1 MRGATEMAVDVVVP
15 ELGQV
20 VRCRDRI
27 WAVNEVTPSS
37 LPADPI
43 SGTRPQHLVRM
54 SSLEDDGFG
63 DELTVIWEIE
73 SGTEVIPHQE
83 LPRPEPGRLDPPERL
98 EAFLDAVRWGAVAT
112 ADTKALQAPFR
123 SGITIEDYQLDPVV
137 RALSMPR
144 ANLLIA
150 DDVGLGKT
158 IEAGLVVQELLLRH
172 RARTV
177 VVVCPAGLCVKWQEE
192 MRDRFGLEFRII
204 NTDAVRQL
212 RRDRGV
218 GANVFTSFPRLIVS
232 IDWLKDRR
240 AQSLLDEVLSG
251 VDHRRTPRKF
261 DLLIV
266 DEVHAAAPSGRG
278 KYAVDSLR
286 TKAIQRLAPHCEHR
300 LFLSATPH
308 NGYRESFTALLE
320 LLDPQRFARGVDPNP
335 EQLAKVLVRR
345 LKRELREELP
355 PNPDGTPRFAERRVE
370 AMPVDYP
377 DDEREAH
384 ELLERYAELRRAH
397 YDRGA
402 KRSAADFVTLLL
414 KKRLLSSPTA
424 FANTLAQHRAT
435 LDRHD
440 RAQAAASEAQLQAA
454 WERSDDE
461 AADDESGEV
470 VAEVLATASRGQAP
484 LTAEERDL
492 LDRLGTWAE
501 KRRARPDARAEALID
516 WLTETCRTPDGG
528 WNDERVI
535 VFTEYRD
542 TQKWLIDLLQTNGF
556 GGEGGERIADIHG
569 GMESDE
575 RERIKAEFQALPSRA
590 KVRILVATDAASEG
604 IDLQRQCWRMLHWE
618 IPWNPSRLEQRNGR
632 VDRHGQSH
640 PYVEIRHFVPEGW
653 EDDRSA
659 FAAEL
664 GFLSRV
670 AYKVEQIRDD
680 LGSVGSVLAEQVGDA
695 MLGKRTTIDDDAIDR
710 ARSRPGTRVLQVERK
725 LREGLARC
733 HERLQA
739 SIEEL
744 DLTPARVQRVVA
756 TALEVAHQPAL
767 LTTKIDG
774 EFRLPPLSGSWQ
786 RTSEGMVGR
795 LSGDELPFTFDTAL
809 AAGRDDVVFCHLG
822 HRLVAQSLR
831 LLRAEVWATGSHQNL
846 ARVTARTVPALPGV
860 LEPGDIGAVCHAR
873 LVITGADGHRLH
885 EELVVAG
892 GRIRSGRFARIDT
905 LRDLDTLL
913 HTAGGDPLDTDALD
927 DTLRWWDSVVDPGL
941 TKALDRRSETV
952 QDAKRRELAERADAE
967 AEAVRTV
974 LTDLQRQITADL
986 DALTAERTEQLSF
999 FSDPE
1004 REQSQRDL
1012 DALRRR
1018 LEEIPDE
1025 IQREVE
1031 AVYRRFTDP
1040 EVHIFPAAVTLL
1052 VPEEAR

>member
-1 MRGATEMAVDVVVP
+1 MGGTTATYIEVVP

-20 VRCRDRI
+20 VRCRDRV

-37 LPADPI
+37 LPEDPI
-43 SGTRPQHLVRM
+43 SGTRSQHLVRM

-63 DELTVIWEIE
+63 DELIVIWELE
-73 SGTEVIPHQE
+73 SGTQVIPHQE
-83 LPRPEPGRLDPPERL
+83 LPRPELGRLDPPERL

-112 ADTKALQAPFR
+112 ADSRALQAPFR

-177 VVVCPAGLCVKWQEE
+177 IVVCPAGLCVKWQEE
-192 MRDRFGLEFRII
+192 MRDRFGLEFRIV

-266 DEVHAAAPSGRG
+266 DEVHSAAPSGRG
-278 KYAVDSLR
+278 KYAIDSLR
-286 TKAIQRLAPHCEHR
+286 TKAIQRIAPHCEHR

-335 EQLAKVLVRR
+335 EQLARVLVRR

-377 DDEREAH
+377 EDEREAH
-384 ELLERYAELRRAH
+384 ELLERYAELRRSHHAT
-397 YDRGA
+397 GS

-414 KKRLLSSPTA
+414 KKRLLSSPSA
-424 FANTLAQHRAT
+424 FANTLAQHRVT
-435 LDRHD
+435 LDRRD
-440 RAQAAASEAQLQAA
+440 TVQTAASEAQMQAA
-454 WERSDDE
+454 WDRSDDE
-461 AADDESGEV
+461 VADDESGEV
-470 VAEVLATASRGQAP
+470 VAEVLTTASRGQAP
-484 LTAEERDL
+484 LTAEEREL
-492 LDRLGTWAE
+492 LNRLGGWVE
-501 KRRARPDARAEALID
+501 ERRNRPDARAEALLG
-516 WLTETCRTPDGG
+516 WLTDICRSADGG
-528 WNDERVI
+528 WTDERVI
-535 VFTEYRD
+535 IFTEYRD
-542 TQKWLIDLLQTNGF
+542 TQKWLVDLLLTHDF
-556 GGEGGERIADIHG
+556 GGGGGDRIATLYG
-569 GMESDE
+569 GMDTDD
-575 RERIKAEFQALPSRA
+575 RERTKAEFQAHPSRSR
-590 KVRILVATDAASEG
+590 VRILVATDAASEG
-604 IDLQRQCWRMLHWE
+604 IDLQRHCWRMLHWE

-632 VDRHGQSH
+632 VDRHGQPH
-640 PYVEIRHFVPEGW
+640 PFVEIRHFVPEGW
-653 EDDRSA
+653 EDDTSG
-659 FAAEL
+659 FAMEL

-680 LGSVGSVLAEQVGDA
+680 LGSVGSVLADQVGDA
-695 MLGKRTTIDDDAIDR
+695 MLGRRTTIDDDAIDR
-710 ARSRPGTRVLQVERK
+710 ARSKPATKVLQVERK

-733 HERLQA
+733 HERLQE
-739 SIEEL
+739 SMDEL
-744 DLTPARVQRVVA
+744 NLTPGRVERVVA
-756 TALEVAHQPAL
+756 TALDVANQPGILA
-767 LTTKIDG
+767 TGVDG

-786 RTSEGMVGR
+786 RTSEGMIDR
-795 LSGDELPFTFDTAL
+795 LSGEELPFTFDTNL
-809 AAGRDDVVFCHLG
+809 VGTRDDIVFCHLG

-831 LLRAEVWATGSHQNL
+831 LLRAEVWASGQHQNL
-846 ARVTARTVPALPGV
+846 ARVTARTVAPVADV
-860 LEPGDIGAVCHAR
+860 LEVGDVGVVCHAR
-873 LVITGADGHRLH
+873 LVITGVDGHRLH

-892 GRIRSGRFARIDT
+892 GRLRGGRFARIDT
-905 LRDLDTLL
+905 LRDLDALFRS
-913 HTAGGDPLDTDALD
+913 AGDAPVEPEGLEEVI
-927 DTLRWWDSVVDPGL
+927 RWWESVVAPGL
-941 TKALDRRSETV
+941 TRALDRRSETV
-952 QDAKRRELAERADAE
+952 QDSKRRELTERAAAE
-967 AEAVRTV
+967 AGAVRSV
-974 LTDLQRQITADL
+974 LSDLRQQITTDLDKLAT
-986 DALTAERTEQLSF
+986 ERTEQLSLF
-999 FSDPE
+999 TEPE

-1018 LEEIPDE
+1018 LDEIPEEIE
-1025 IQREVE
+1025 REVE
-1031 AVYRRFTDP
+1031 AVRRRFTDP
-1040 EVHIFPAAVTLL
+1040 ECHLFPAAVTILIAE
-1052 VPEEAR
+1052 VEA

>member
-1 MRGATEMAVDVVVP
+1 MTSTELEVVVP

-20 VRCRDRI
+20 VRCRDRV
-27 WAVNEVTPSS
+27 WAVNEVTLSS
-37 LPADPI
+37 LPVDAI

-63 DELTVIWEIE
+63 DELTVVWEIE
-73 SGTEVIPHQE
+73 SGTQVIPHQE
-83 LPRPEPGRLDPPERL
+83 LPRPDLERLDAPDRL
-98 EAFLDAVRWGAVAT
+98 DAFLDAVRWGAVAT
-112 ADTKALQAPFR
+112 ADSRALQAPFR

-192 MRDRFGLEFRII
+192 MRDRFGLDFRII

-212 RRDRGV
+212 RRERGV
-218 GANVFTSFPRLIVS
+218 GANIFSSFPRLIVS

-251 VDHRRTPRKF
+251 VDRRF

-345 LKRELREELP
+345 LKSELRDELP
-355 PNPDGTPRFAERRVE
+355 PNADGTPRFAERRVV

-377 DDEREAH
+377 DDERRAH
-384 ELLERYAELRRAH
+384 ELLERYAESRRSHHAKSS
-397 YDRGA
+397 

-414 KKRLLSSPTA
+414 KKRLLSSPA
-424 FANTLAQHRAT
+424 GFANTLAQHRIT
-435 LDRHD
+435 LAKRESVSAPASD
-440 RAQAAASEAQLQAA
+440 AQMQAA
-454 WERSDDE
+454 WDRSDDE
-461 AADDESGEV
+461 AGDDESGEV
-470 VAEVLATASRGQAP
+470 AAEALATVARGQAP
-484 LTAEERDL
+484 LTTEERDL
-492 LDRLGTWAE
+492 LNELGGWVDE
-501 KRRARPDARAEALID
+501 RRNRPDARATEMLK
-516 WLTETCRTPDGG
+516 WLTEVCRDSDGG
-528 WNDERVI
+528 WSDERVI
-535 VFTEYRD
+535 IFTEYRD
-542 TQKWLIDLLQTNGF
+542 TQKWLVDLLFTNDF
-556 GGEGGERIADIHG
+556 GGENGSRIATLYG
-569 GMESDE
+569 GMDTDD
-575 RERIKAEFQALPSRA
+575 RERTKAEFQADPSRSP
-590 KVRILVATDAASEG
+590 VRILVATDAASEG
-604 IDLQRQCWRMLHWE
+604 IDLQRHCWRMLHWE

-632 VDRHGQSH
+632 VDRHGQPQ
-640 PYVEIRHFVPEGW
+640 PYVEIRHFVPKDW
-653 EDDRSA
+653 EDDQSG
-659 FAAEL
+659 FATEL

-670 AYKVEQIRDD
+670 AHKVEQVRDD
-680 LGSVGSVLAEQVGDA
+680 LGSVGAVLADQVGDA
-695 MLGKRTTIDDDAIDR
+695 MLGKRSRIDDDAIDR
-710 ARSRPGTRVLQVERK
+710 ARSKPGTKVLQVERK
-725 LREGLARC
+725 LREGLKRC
-733 HERLQA
+733 NDRLQE
-739 SIEEL
+739 SIDEL
-744 DLTPARVQRVVA
+744 ALTPERVERVVS
-756 TALEVAHQPAL
+756 TALDVANQPELAP
-767 LTTKIDG
+767 TAVDG

-786 RTSEGMVGR
+786 RTSEGMIDR
-795 LSGDELPFTFDTAL
+795 LSGDELPFTFDTDL
-809 AAGRDDVVFCHLG
+809 AAGRDDIVFCHLG

-831 LLRAEVWATGSHQNL
+831 LLRAAVWSSGQQQSL
-846 ARVTARTVPALPGV
+846 SRVTARSVPAVPELLEVGDVGV
-860 LEPGDIGAVCHAR
+860 ICHAR

-892 GRIRSGRFARIDT
+892 GRVRNGRFGRIDT
-905 LRDLDTLL
+905 LRELDQLL
-913 HTAGGDPLDTDALD
+913 GSAGDMPTDTSKIEDAIH
-927 DTLRWWDSVVDPGL
+927 WWASVVDPGL

-952 QDAKRRELAERADAE
+952 QDSKTRELKERADVE

-974 LTDLQRQITADL
+974 LTELQRQINADL
-986 DALTAERTEQLSF
+986 DKLAEERSEQLSLF
-999 FSDPE
+999 TEPE

-1025 IQREVE
+1025 IVREMA
-1031 AVYRRFTDP
+1031 AVRRRFTDP
-1040 EVHIFPAAVTLL
+1040 ESHIFPAAVTLL
-1052 VPEEAR
+1052 IPEEVQ